1 MTNLSAIGI
10 GVFSGIIF
18 MIKVGAL
25 YFFTEYLR
33 DKAKEKLDNNK
44 STKQIWISS
53 FFYCLALSFVL
64 SAIYFSNDGSYCI
77 SQDMYGCSEK
87 DYDPNFKPAT
97 GIQTLNYFGT
107 VLSITVIAVYFRL
120 RSIL

>member
-44 STKQIWISS
+44 STTQIWASS

-64 SAIYFSNDGSYCI
+64 SASKKILLIVNTEDFTFKYYFDV
-77 SQDMYGCSEK
+77 
-87 DYDPNFKPAT
+87 F
-97 GIQTLNYFGT
+97 
-107 VLSITVIAVYFRL
+107 VIFSL
-120 RSIL
+120 IKQ

>member
-1 MTNLSAIGI
+1 
-10 GVFSGIIF
+10 

-44 STKQIWISS
+44 STTQIWISS

-64 SAIYFSNDGSYCI
+64 SASYFSNDGCYCI
-77 SQDMYGCSEK
+77 SQVRYGCSEK
-87 DYDPNFKPAT
+87 DYDPNFKTAT
-97 GIQTLNYFGT
+97 
-107 VLSITVIAVYFRL
+107 
-120 RSIL
+120 

>member
-44 STKQIWISS
+44 SGASK
-53 FFYCLALSFVL
+53 
-64 SAIYFSNDGSYCI
+64 
-77 SQDMYGCSEK
+77 E
-87 DYDPNFKPAT
+87 
-97 GIQTLNYFGT
+97 LNLNTFN
-107 VLSITVIAVYFRL
+107 
-120 RSIL
+120 

>member
-1 MTNLSAIGI
+1 M

-18 MIKVGAL
+18 MIKVGVL

-33 DKAKEKLDNNK
+33 DKAKEKLDNNRSK
-44 STKQIWISS
+44 IQIWISS
-53 FFYCLALSFVL
+53 FFYCLTLSFVL

-120 RSIL
+120 KSIL